1 MQIER
6 AGFWGTYMRVRISH
20 DVDEPIRSKLE
31 SHDFAED
38 KLYRLN
44 VKYER
49 LPRFCSY
56 CGHLGHGQRDCKL
69 PEDLQ
74 EMRFSAAMRSSPF
87 KRSGSRGGVVVPEA
101 ASARR
106 FLHFDSENLG
116 TACTAP
122 PRLAAEKYR
131 SVPADVLAD
140 PLVQEAIAA
149 VSAIRLDAG
158 WRDSADGGPTT
169 PKARI
174 PSATNPKMAEVNSDM
189 DGVGVNTNNPPLGHA
204 SDIPLEK
211 LRTGV
216 MRWTSSFYRALAPT
230 PSSPWVRL
238 STLHQ
243 PKRTRWRRNKL
254 LLFLNVG
261 KIGTWQSLLTAPR
274 LEVGATR

>member
-1 MQIER
+1 MVEVDGSTNPEAVEVAHMPIWARIYDAPPIMFFESVAR
-6 AGFWGTYMRVRISH
+6 KLGAELGEVLEVDADREGRIWGTYMRVRISH

-74 EMRFSAAMRSSPF
+74 EMRFSVAMRSSPF

-149 VSAIRLDAG
+149 VRAIRLDAG
-158 WRDSADGGPTT
+158 RRDSADGGPKA

-174 PSATNPKMAEVNSDM
+174 PSVTN
-189 DGVGVNTNNPPLGHA
+189 
-204 SDIPLEK
+204 
-211 LRTGV
+211 
-216 MRWTSSFYRALAPT
+216 
-230 PSSPWVRL
+230 
-238 STLHQ
+238 
-243 PKRTRWRRNKL
+243 
-254 LLFLNVG
+254 
-261 KIGTWQSLLTAPR
+261 
-274 LEVGATR
+274 